1 MALRINNNVPSI
13 FAQKHMSRTQERLSS
28 SFDHLSSGLR
38 ITKAADDAAG
48 LGVSE
53 NLRSQLRSLRQAM
66 RNTNDGIS
74 VIQTAESALGEIANN
89 LMRMRQLAV
98 QAASEVLAA
107 TERGFLAT
115 EFSALQTE
123 IDRIANV
130 SEFSGLQLANGT
142 VASVA
147 VQVGINN
154 VTANDRITVNFQNA
168 TTTGLAVTTALAA
181 LTNATTSFA
190 AIDVIDTAL
199 NSVNTSR
206 SNYGAAQN
214 SLSSALHNLESY
226 TENLVAAE
234 SRIRDVDFAMET
246 AELARNTVFQQAGIA
261 IMAQANQSSQSAL
274 QLLQ

>member
-1 MALRINNNVPSI
+1 MSLRINTNVPSI
-13 FAQKHMSRTQERLSS
+13 FAQKHLSRTQERLTST
-28 SFDHLSSGLR
+28 FDHLSSGLR

-53 NLRSQLRSLRQAM
+53 VMRAQIRSLRQAM
-66 RNTNDGIS
+66 RNANDGIS
-74 VIQTAESALGEIANN
+74 VIQTAESSLGEIADN

-98 QAASEVLAA
+98 QAASGVLQA

-115 EFSALQTE
+115 EFTNLQSE

-130 SEFSGLQLANGT
+130 SEFSGLQLSNGT
-142 VASVA
+142 TASLS
-147 VQVGINN
+147 VQIGINN
-154 VTANDRITVNFQNA
+154 VALNDRVTVTLQDATTANLVVTAA
-168 TTTGLAVTTALAA
+168 TANLTNETTA
-181 LTNATTSFA
+181 FA
-190 AIDVIDTAL
+190 SISVIDTAL
-199 NSVNTSR
+199 TSVNTSR
-206 SNYGAAQN
+206 SSYGAAQN
-214 SLSSALHNLESY
+214 AITSALHNLESY

-261 IMAQANQSSQSAL
+261 ILAQSNQTPQAAL